1 LHPSGHDAT
10 AVGCHDLEVLS
21 EFDYYLDES
30 DPDVVLLRRRD
41 GSLAAAFSAQGATR
55 EGTLQATKEDHA
67 GLLASRQAPSIEA
80 RSAA

>member
-1 LHPSGHDAT
+1 L
-10 AVGCHDLEVLS
+10 AV
-21 EFDYYLDES
+21 
-30 DPDVVLLRRRD
+30 
-41 GSLAAAFSAQGATR
+41 AFSAQGATR